1 MVDSPHTLTTRHK
14 ASLQKFIEKNDWIQT
29 KIELLESSELPAIDT
44 DEALLD
50 EDVLSRLVHEHDRI
64 EAEVQELDNGEL
76 RALRLLAKGESHRRG
91 INAIFGL
98 YAASAMLRL
107 LMLNIPCSGFFAQES
122 VAGGYR
128 SDRDNA

>member
-29 KIELLESSELPAIDT
+29 KIELLESSDLPAIDT

-50 EDVLSRLVHEHDRI
+50 EDVLSRLIHEHDRI

-76 RALRLLAKGESHRRG
+76 RALRLLAKGEFHCRG
-91 INAIFGL
+91 VNTIIGSLCDCRNAQT
-98 YAASAMLRL
+98 ADAQCPMQRL
-107 LMLNIPCSGFFAQES
+107 LRTGICRRRIQI
-122 VAGGYR
+122 
-128 SDRDNA
+128 